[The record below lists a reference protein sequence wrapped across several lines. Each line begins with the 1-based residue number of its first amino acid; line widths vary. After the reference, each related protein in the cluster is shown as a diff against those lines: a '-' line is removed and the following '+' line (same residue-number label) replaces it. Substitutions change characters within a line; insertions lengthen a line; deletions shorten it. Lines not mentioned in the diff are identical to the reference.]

1 MAQWSRKY
9 IDSLP
14 DSCFAIIETG
24 YEDGKSDKDARQL
37 PFKDIN
43 GNVDI
48 PHLKAAW
55 DRRDQIKSVLGNDT
69 DEELRDAAE
78 NVLEPYYKKYVTKG
92 KEPDTKEDTSSEEQ
106 DNRRVSKEQEILNEL
121 KISFSR
127 YD

>member
-24 YEDGKSDKDARQL
+24 YVDGKSDKDARQL

-55 DRRDQIKSVLGNDT
+55 DRRDKIKSVLGNDT

-92 KEPDTKEDTSSEEQ
+92 KEIAIEGKLTHRSYDDKNGEKRYITEVVVND
-106 DNRRVSKEQEILNEL
+106 ILL
-121 KISFSR
+121 LGK
-127 YD
+127 